1 MPKQT
6 HNSKESQD
14 VNKTHSIHYQMR
26 KRLYTLEEASEY
38 LGRSVYSVRCLL
50 WNGSLPFIKQDG
62 SKKQYL
68 DLNDMDSWIEK
79 NRRFNR

>member
-26 KRLYTLEEASEY
+26 KRLFTLQEAAEY
-38 LGRSVYSVRCLL
+38 LGRPVFSVRGLI
-50 WNGSLPFIKQDG
+50 WKGSLPVVKEEG
-62 SKKQYL
+62 SKKQYV
-68 DLNDMDSWIEK
+68 DIQDMNDFIQK
-79 NRRFNR
+79 NKVFLT